1 MSSSLALVT
10 STYKHTHTHTLSL
23 IRRPQ
28 THTQTMMGRLSR
40 LLPRGHVFLFLL
52 VVVVALSQG
61 TRRCREADVLLG
73 EGEVQRIGG
82 GTMNGYG
89 YYDMTV
95 YLWPEEGFL
104 GVGLQALVD
113 TRNGT
118 TVRRAAWLSKDSLFT
133 AANTTAWWKLRVGV
147 LKYHSHRVVFD
158 ARLGDSWK
166 HCYSRGTVDK
176 LQGLDVVGYGPSR
189 WRHTEP
195 PPECP
200 YQETTAWSWP
210 RNTPTCTAPPPITRA
225 TTPAPITRATTPAP
239 ITRATTPAPITR
251 ATTPA
256 PITRATTPAPITRAT
271 TPAPDPLL
279 VAAVTAVLVALVTA
293 VAATLIAADLF
304 RTQQRRG
311 ADQNAA

>member
-1 MSSSLALVT
+1 
-10 STYKHTHTHTLSL
+10 
-23 IRRPQ
+23 
-28 THTQTMMGRLSR
+28 MMGRLSR

-61 TRRCREADVLLG
+61 TRRCREADVVLG
-73 EGEVQRIGG
+73 EGEVQRIAG
-82 GTMNGYG
+82 GTRDNDA
-89 YYDMTV
+89 YYYKTV

-118 TVRRAAWLSKDSLFT
+118 TVRLAAWFSKDSLFT
-133 AANTTAWWKLRVGV
+133 AANTTAWWKLWVRV
-147 LKYHSHRVVFD
+147 HDRHRVMFA
-158 ARLGDSWK
+158 ARLGDSVK
-166 HCYSRGTVDK
+166 DCYSWVTADK

-189 WRHTEP
+189 WRHTKP

-200 YQETTAWSWP
+200 YQDTTAASWP
-210 RNTPTCTAPPPITRA
+210 RNPPTCTAPPPITRA

>member
-1 MSSSLALVT
+1 
-10 STYKHTHTHTLSL
+10 
-23 IRRPQ
+23 
-28 THTQTMMGRLSR
+28 MMGRLSR

-73 EGEVQRIGG
+73 EGEVQHIGG
-82 GTMNGYG
+82 GTRNRVGGYV
-89 YYDMTV
+89 MTV

-133 AANTTAWWKLRVGV
+133 AANTTAWWELWVWVRVHPRHHVEFGV
-147 LKYHSHRVVFD
+147 
-158 ARLGDSWK
+158 RLGDSWK
-166 HCYSRGTVDK
+166 DCYSWVTVDK

-200 YQETTAWSWP
+200 YQELTARPWP
-210 RNTPTCTAPPPITRA
+210 RNAPTCTAPP
-225 TTPAPITRATTPAP
+225 PITRATTPAP

>member
-1 MSSSLALVT
+1 
-10 STYKHTHTHTLSL
+10 
-23 IRRPQ
+23 
-28 THTQTMMGRLSR
+28 MMGRLSR

-82 GTMNGYG
+82 GNRDSDGDYYFMN
-89 YYDMTV
+89 V
-95 YLWPEEGFL
+95 YLRPEEGFL
-104 GVGLQALVD
+104 GVAVQVLVD

-118 TVRRAAWLSKDSLFT
+118 TVRLAAWFSKDSLFT
-133 AANTTAWWKLRVGV
+133 AANTTAWWRLLVWV
-147 LKYHSHRVVFD
+147 WVYPSHRVVEFNV
-158 ARLGDSWK
+158 RLGDSGKDCHTWV
-166 HCYSRGTVDK
+166 TADNQ
-176 LQGLDVVGYGPSR
+176 QGLDVVGYGPSR

-200 YQETTAWSWP
+200 YQEITEASWP
-210 RNTPTCTAPPPITRA
+210 LNTPTCTAPP
-225 TTPAPITRATTPAP
+225 PITRATTPAP

>member
-1 MSSSLALVT
+1 
-10 STYKHTHTHTLSL
+10 
-23 IRRPQ
+23 
-28 THTQTMMGRLSR
+28 MMGRLSR

-61 TRRCREADVLLG
+61 TRRCREADVVLG

-82 GTMNGYG
+82 GTRDGDGGYVK
-89 YYDMTV
+89 TV

-118 TVRRAAWLSKDSLFT
+118 TVRRAAWFSKDSLFT

-147 LKYHSHRVVFD
+147 YVHHSHRVVLFG
-158 ARLGDSWK
+158 ARLGDSLK
-166 HCYSRGTVDK
+166 DCYSWVTVDK

-200 YQETTAWSWP
+200 YQDTTARSWP
-210 RNTPTCTAPPPITRA
+210 LNTPNCTAPP
-225 TTPAPITRATTPAP
+225 PITRATTPAP